1 MKKFFSILC
10 ALVIVLSASAAP
22 VRNAKALKLQRAAV
36 KQLRAE
42 KKLPA
47 KKALAAKDFATVM
60 NATPK
65 ALNVASKDDAT
76 LFRAPKAE
84 AIDVKCG
91 SWEIEDWGEDG
102 ELYLYAE
109 NNNYEFYFD
118 IIYGDGASDLVLGK
132 TYTVEDIYVGGDGQY
147 AGVFYDGEWS
157 YGLKELS
164 IVKTI
169 DEKGLVHFQGSCV
182 DSLDAAFTFYYDEE
196 EFIPTGDTVEYV
208 FLDKASLKYDV
219 YDSAWVFKADDGKYA
234 FSLGLFSNNTLSPVG
249 AYTSD
254 NIDLVSSSV
263 EVYTAKDSS
272 NYYSVKGAN
281 AIVFSQN
288 DTLICL
294 ADILAENGVVYSF
307 SAFYAAPS
315 KQGEATIEANNLKV
329 EDALYDFFGV
339 VFFEASNDKY
349 GVSLMAFPEGESYFD
364 EYTISDA
371 VSGTIALFSEDSVET
386 EIYSGSFKIEK
397 TADGVVLTGK
407 VLCYNDIEYT
417 LNLVYTKPTKTR
429 EESIIITDAELNI
442 MPKTGDWQVVG
453 FNADSSRFVAIDIIG
468 NEVAG
473 NYTEEDIDANY
484 TYIANVLLRNDS
496 LLAAEQFEPISL
508 NITVVFNAQDST
520 AVITGTYLGQGYK
533 DNTDI
538 PEFTLN
544 ISAKVST
551 YIPSSVSPYD
561 SEEDFVLDFD
571 SYEVLDTYFA
581 GYGVL
586 LVDAVNEQG
595 KIISLEVYPEAGASD
610 LTAGEYPVNA
620 TNAPKT
626 IGAGE
631 IEGSIY
637 GSFAGNLNAE
647 GKILV
652 PLWLIVEGTVTVN
665 ENGSIEVDAKNT
677 KGAAI
682 KCNLKARAQGIENIE
697 LTEKAQKVVVD
708 GVLYIVR
715 DNKLF
720 NIQGAQVR

>member
-10 ALVIVLSASAAP
+10 ALAIVLSASAAP
-22 VRNAKALKLQRAAV
+22 VRNAKALKFRRIAV
-36 KQLRAE
+36 EQFRAE
-42 KKLPA
+42 KKAPA
-47 KKALAAKDFATVM
+47 KNALAAKDFATVM
-60 NATPK
+60 NAAPK

-84 AIDVKCG
+84 AIDVECG
-91 SWEIEDWGEDG
+91 SWDIEDWGSDG
-102 ELYLYAE
+102 QIYLYSLD
-109 NNNYEFYFD
+109 NTVVFCFD
-118 IIYGDGASDLVLGK
+118 VIYGDGKAEVELGK
-132 TYTVEDIYVGGDGQY
+132 KYTLAEMDAEYSAVFHDGDWH
-147 AGVFYDGEWS
+147 A
-157 YGLKELS
+157 LS
-164 IVKTI
+164 AAEITKTI
-169 DEKGLVHFQGSCV
+169 DEKGLVHFKGSCV

-208 FLDKASLKYDV
+208 FLDKASLKYDD

-234 FSLGLFSNNTLSPVG
+234 FSLALFGESTLSPKG

-254 NIDLVSSSV
+254 NINLFSSNV

-307 SAFYAAPS
+307 SAFYVAPS

-329 EDALYDFFGV
+329 EDVLFDFFGV

-349 GVSLMAFPEGESYFD
+349 GVSLMAFPEGESYLG
-364 EYTISDA
+364 EYTISDD
-371 VSGTIALFSEDSVET
+371 VSGAIALFSEDSVET

-397 TADGVVLTGK
+397 TADGMALTGK
-407 VLCYNDIEYT
+407 VLCFNDIEYT
-417 LNLVYTKPTKTR
+417 LNLVYNKPTKTR
-429 EESIIITDAELNI
+429 EETITITDAELNI
-442 MPKTGDWQVVG
+442 LPKTGDWQVVG
-453 FNADSSRFVAIDIIG
+453 FNADSSRFVAIDIISE
-468 NEVAG
+468 EVGG

-484 TYIANVLLRNDS
+484 TYIANVFLRNDS
-496 LLAAEQFEPISL
+496 LLAAEQFDPL
-508 NITVVFNAQDST
+508 TVNITVVFNAQDST
-520 AVITGTYLGQGYK
+520 AVITGTYLGQGYEDK
-533 DNTDI
+533 TDI

-551 YIPSSVSPYD
+551 YIPSSASPYD

-571 SYEVLDTYFA
+571 FYEVSDDYLDQF
-581 GYGVL
+581 GVL
-586 LVDAVNEQG
+586 LVSAVNEQG

-620 TNAPKT
+620 TYAPKT

-631 IEGSIY
+631 IDGSIY

-647 GKILV
+647 GKIIV
-652 PLWLIVEGTVTVN
+652 PLWLIVDGKVTVS

>member
-22 VRNAKALKLQRAAV
+22 VRNAKALKLQRTSV

-65 ALNVASKDDAT
+65 ALNVASKNDAT

-91 SWEIEDWGEDG
+91 SWDIEDWGSDG
-102 ELYLYAE
+102 ELYLFAE

-132 TYTVEDIYVGGDGQY
+132 TYTVDDIYVGGDGMY

-157 YGLKELS
+157 FGLKELS
-164 IVKTI
+164 LVKTI
-169 DEKGLVHFQGSCV
+169 DEKGLVHFKGSCV

-196 EFIPTGDTVEYV
+196 VFIPTGDTVEHV
-208 FLDKASLKYDV
+208 FFDKASLKYDV

-234 FSLGLFSNNTLSPVG
+234 FSLALFSNNTLSPVG

-254 NIDLVSSSV
+254 NIDLFSSSV

-307 SAFYAAPS
+307 SAFYVAPS
-315 KQGEATIEANNLKV
+315 KQGEATIEANNLEV
-329 EDALYDFFGV
+329 EDVLFDLFGV

-349 GVSLMAFPEGESYFD
+349 GVSLMAFPEGESYFG
-364 EYTISDA
+364 EYTISDT

-397 TADGVVLTGK
+397 TADGMALTGK
-407 VLCYNDIEYT
+407 VLCFNDIEYT

-429 EESIIITDAELNI
+429 EESITITNAELNI
-442 MPKTGDWQVVG
+442 LPKTGDWQVVG
-453 FNADSSRFVAIDIIG
+453 FNADSSRFVAIDIISK
-468 NEVAG
+468 EVGG

-484 TYIANVLLRNDS
+484 TYIANVFLRNDS

-508 NITVVFNAQDST
+508 NITVDFNAQDST
-520 AVITGTYLGQGYK
+520 AVITGTYLGQGYEDK
-533 DNTDI
+533 TDI

-561 SEEDFVLDFD
+561 SDEDFVLDFD
-571 SYEVLDTYFA
+571 SYEVSDVYLA
-581 GYGVL
+581 QYGVL

-595 KIISLEVYPEAGASD
+595 KTVSLEVYPEAGASD

-647 GKILV
+647 GKIIV
-652 PLWLIVEGTVTVN
+652 PLWLIVEGKVTVN

>member
-1 MKKFFSILC
+1 
-10 ALVIVLSASAAP
+10 
-22 VRNAKALKLQRAAV
+22 
-36 KQLRAE
+36 
-42 KKLPA
+42 
-47 KKALAAKDFATVM
+47 
-60 NATPK
+60 
-65 ALNVASKDDAT
+65 
-76 LFRAPKAE
+76 
-84 AIDVKCG
+84 
-91 SWEIEDWGEDG
+91 
-102 ELYLYAE
+102 
-109 NNNYEFYFD
+109 
-118 IIYGDGASDLVLGK
+118 
-132 TYTVEDIYVGGDGQY
+132 
-147 AGVFYDGEWS
+147 
-157 YGLKELS
+157 
-164 IVKTI
+164 
-169 DEKGLVHFQGSCV
+169 
-182 DSLDAAFTFYYDEE
+182 
-196 EFIPTGDTVEYV
+196 
-208 FLDKASLKYDV
+208 
-219 YDSAWVFKADDGKYA
+219 
-234 FSLGLFSNNTLSPVG
+234 
-249 AYTSD
+249 
-254 NIDLVSSSV
+254 
-263 EVYTAKDSS
+263 
-272 NYYSVKGAN
+272 
-281 AIVFSQN
+281 
-288 DTLICL
+288 L

-307 SAFYAAPS
+307 SAFYVAPS

-349 GVSLMAFPEGESYFD
+349 GVSLMAFPEGESYFG
-364 EYTISDA
+364 EYTISDT

-397 TADGVVLTGK
+397 TADGMALTGK
-407 VLCYNDIEYT
+407 VLCFNDIEYT

-429 EESIIITDAELNI
+429 EESITITDAELNI

-453 FNADSSRFVAIDIIG
+453 FNADSSRFVAIDIISK
-468 NEVAG
+468 EVGG

-484 TYIANVLLRNDS
+484 TYIANVFLRNDS

-508 NITVVFNAQDST
+508 NITVDFNAQDST
-520 AVITGTYLGQGYK
+520 AVIKGTYLGQGYK
-533 DNTDI
+533 DKTDV

-561 SEEDFVLDFD
+561 SDEDFVLDFD
-571 SYEVLDTYFA
+571 SYEVSDVYLAQF
-581 GYGVL
+581 GVL

-595 KIISLEVYPEAGASD
+595 KTVSLEVYPEAGASD

-631 IEGSIY
+631 IDGSIY

-652 PLWLIVEGTVTVN
+652 PLWLIVEGKVTVN

>member
-1 MKKFFSILC
+1 
-10 ALVIVLSASAAP
+10 
-22 VRNAKALKLQRAAV
+22 
-36 KQLRAE
+36 
-42 KKLPA
+42 
-47 KKALAAKDFATVM
+47 
-60 NATPK
+60 
-65 ALNVASKDDAT
+65 
-76 LFRAPKAE
+76 
-84 AIDVKCG
+84 
-91 SWEIEDWGEDG
+91 
-102 ELYLYAE
+102 
-109 NNNYEFYFD
+109 
-118 IIYGDGASDLVLGK
+118 
-132 TYTVEDIYVGGDGQY
+132 
-147 AGVFYDGEWS
+147 
-157 YGLKELS
+157 
-164 IVKTI
+164 
-169 DEKGLVHFQGSCV
+169 
-182 DSLDAAFTFYYDEE
+182 
-196 EFIPTGDTVEYV
+196 
-208 FLDKASLKYDV
+208 
-219 YDSAWVFKADDGKYA
+219 
-234 FSLGLFSNNTLSPVG
+234 
-249 AYTSD
+249 
-254 NIDLVSSSV
+254 
-263 EVYTAKDSS
+263 
-272 NYYSVKGAN
+272 
-281 AIVFSQN
+281 
-288 DTLICL
+288 
-294 ADILAENGVVYSF
+294 
-307 SAFYAAPS
+307 
-315 KQGEATIEANNLKV
+315 LKV
-329 EDALYDFFGV
+329 EDVLFDFFGV

-349 GVSLMAFPEGESYFD
+349 GISLMAYPEGESYLG

-371 VSGTIALFSEDSVET
+371 VSGAIALFSEDSVET

-397 TADGVVLTGK
+397 TADGMALTGK
-407 VLCYNDIEYT
+407 VLCFNDIEYT

-429 EESIIITDAELNI
+429 EESITITDAELNI

-453 FNADSSRFVAIDIIG
+453 FNADSSRFVAIDIISK
-468 NEVAG
+468 EVGG

-533 DNTDI
+533 DKTDV

-551 YIPSSVSPYD
+551 YIPSGVSPYD
-561 SEEDFVLDFD
+561 SDEDFVLDFD
-571 SYEVLDTYFA
+571 SYEVSDVYLA
-581 GYGVL
+581 QYGVL

-595 KIISLEVYPEAGASD
+595 KTVSLEVYPEAGASD

-652 PLWLIVEGTVTVN
+652 PLWLIVEGKVTVN

>member
-10 ALVIVLSASAAP
+10 ALAIVLSASAAP
-22 VRNAKALKLQRAAV
+22 VRNAKALKFRRAAV
-36 KQLRAE
+36 EQFRAE
-42 KKLPA
+42 KKAPA
-47 KKALAAKDFATVM
+47 KNALVAKDFATVM
-60 NATPK
+60 NAAPK

-91 SWEIEDWGEDG
+91 SWDIEDWGSEG

-109 NNNYEFYFD
+109 NNNYVFYFD
-118 IIYGDGASDLVLGK
+118 IIYGDGASDLVFGK
-132 TYTVEDIYVGGDGQY
+132 TYTVDDIYVGGDGMY

-157 YGLKELS
+157 FGLKELS
-164 IVKTI
+164 LVKTI
-169 DEKGLVHFQGSCV
+169 DEKGLVHFKGSCV

-196 EFIPTGDTVEYV
+196 EFIPTGDTVEHV
-208 FLDKASLKYDV
+208 FFDKASLKYDV

-234 FSLGLFSNNTLSPVG
+234 FSLALFSNNTLSPVG
-249 AYTSD
+249 TYTSD
-254 NIDLVSSSV
+254 NIDLFSSSV

-329 EDALYDFFGV
+329 EDVLYDLFGV

-349 GVSLMAFPEGESYFD
+349 GVSLMAFPEGESYFG
-364 EYTISDA
+364 EYTISDT

-397 TADGVVLTGK
+397 TADGMALTGK
-407 VLCYNDIEYT
+407 VLCFNDIEYT

-429 EESIIITDAELNI
+429 EESITITDAELNI

-453 FNADSSRFVAIDIIG
+453 FNADSSRFVAIDIISK
-468 NEVAG
+468 EVGG

-484 TYIANVLLRNDS
+484 TYIANVFLRNDS

-508 NITVVFNAQDST
+508 NITVDFNAQDST
-520 AVITGTYLGQGYK
+520 AVIKGTYLGQGYK
-533 DNTDI
+533 DKTDV

-561 SEEDFVLDFD
+561 SDEDFVLDFD
-571 SYEVLDTYFA
+571 SYEVSDVYMAQL
-581 GYGVL
+581 GVL
-586 LVDAVNEQG
+586 YVSAVNEQG
-595 KIISLEVYPEAGASD
+595 KMISLEVYPEAGASD

-620 TNAPKT
+620 TYAPKT

-631 IEGSIY
+631 IDGSIY

-647 GKILV
+647 GKIIV
-652 PLWLIVEGTVTVN
+652 PLWLIVNGKVTVN

>member
-1 MKKFFSILC
+1 MKKFFSILF
-10 ALVIVLSASAAP
+10 ALAIVLSASAVP
-22 VRNAKALKLQRAAV
+22 VRNAKALKFRRAAV
-36 KQLRAE
+36 EQFRAE
-42 KKLPA
+42 KKAPA
-47 KKALAAKDFATVM
+47 KNALAAKDFAKVM
-60 NATPK
+60 NAAPK

-84 AIDVKCG
+84 AIDVECG
-91 SWEIEDWGEDG
+91 SWDIEDWGSDG
-102 ELYLYAE
+102 QIYLYSLD
-109 NNNYEFYFD
+109 NTVVFCFD
-118 IIYGDGASDLVLGK
+118 VIYGDGKAEVELGK
-132 TYTVEDIYVGGDGQY
+132 KYTLAEMDAEYSVVFHDGDWH
-147 AGVFYDGEWS
+147 A
-157 YGLKELS
+157 LS
-164 IVKTI
+164 AAEITKTI
-169 DEKGLVHFQGSCV
+169 DEKGLVHFVGSCADDQGV
-182 DSLDAAFTFYYDEE
+182 AFTFHYDEE
-196 EFIPTGDTVEYV
+196 EFVPTGDTLAYV
-208 FLDKASLKYDV
+208 FFDKASLKYDD

-234 FSLGLFSNNTLSPVG
+234 FSLSLISDNTLSPVG

-254 NIDLVSSSV
+254 SINLFSSSV

-307 SAFYAAPS
+307 SAFYVAPS

-329 EDALYDFFGV
+329 EDGLYDLFGV

-349 GVSLMAFPEGESYFD
+349 GVSLVAFPEGESYLG

-397 TADGVVLTGK
+397 TAEGMALTGK
-407 VLCYNDIEYT
+407 VLCFNDIEYT
-417 LNLVYTKPTKTR
+417 LNLVYIKPTKTR
-429 EESIIITDAELNI
+429 EESITITDAELNI
-442 MPKTGDWQVVG
+442 LPKTGDWQVVG
-453 FNADSSRFVAIDIIG
+453 FNADSSRFVAIDIISK
-468 NEVAG
+468 EVGG
-473 NYTEEDIDANY
+473 NYTEEDLDANY
-484 TYIANVLLRNDS
+484 TYIANVFLRNDS
-496 LLAAEQFEPISL
+496 LLADEQFDPLTL

-520 AVITGTYLGQGYK
+520 AVITGTYLGQGYEDK
-533 DNTDI
+533 TDI

-561 SEEDFVLDFD
+561 SDEDFVLDFE
-571 SYEVLDTYFA
+571 SYEVSDVYLDQL
-581 GYGVL
+581 GIL
-586 LVDAVNEQG
+586 LVSAVNEQG

-620 TNAPKT
+620 TYAPKT

-631 IEGSIY
+631 IDGSIY

-647 GKILV
+647 GKIIV
-652 PLWLIVEGTVTVN
+652 PLWLIVNGKVTVN